1 MNNIKVILLSKLT
14 FFASF
19 DNFVLIIMSP
29 LRGSMVI
36 FLLLSSETNG
46 NSSLHNGVFYH
57 NVRRTGRAS
66 LLSTFN
72 FQLSTITMS
81 PLWGSVIYDT
91 RLLRFY
97 KRYEHLT
104 L

>member
-57 NVRRTGRAS
+57 NVRRTGRA
-66 LLSTFN
+66 LL
-72 FQLSTITMS
+72 
-81 PLWGSVIYDT
+81 DT
-91 RLLRFY
+91 RIVRLY
-97 KRYEHLT
+97 NERYEHLT